1 MRFPPQSAA
10 IKALTGKTT
19 LYNPSTILHKPSTSP
34 YNPSTILHNPS
45 TIQAPGIAKQGSGGE
60 PSQASPIKRTHPSSF
75 PRIPPKRLK
84 NCRGQRSRK
93 IQQAACKP
101 NFVEDDHSSRRRIT
115 ASAHSDLPAGLAH
128 RAGTRAAACAATL
141 PAYLVLLRVGF
152 TMPPTL
158 QPKRC
163 ALTAPFHPYR
173 ILADA
178 AVSSL
183 WHLPSRSLDAPVP
196 DVIRHTALRSSD
208 FPLLENFAAFQQRS
222 PSRLLGP

>member
-1 MRFPPQSAA
+1 M
-10 IKALTGKTT
+10 T
-19 LYNPSTILHKPSTSP
+19 N
-34 YNPSTILHNPS
+34 
-45 TIQAPGIAKQGSGGE
+45 E
-60 PSQASPIKRTHPSSF
+60 E
-75 PRIPPKRLK
+75 
-84 NCRGQRSRK
+84 

-128 RAGTRAAACAATL
+128 RASTRAEACAATL

-152 TMPPTL
+152 TMPSTL

-173 ILADA
+173 ILAEA
-178 AVSSL
+178 AVYSL
-183 WHLPSRSLDAPVP
+183 WHLPSRSFEASVP

-208 FPLLENFAAFQQRS
+208 FPLPAELCSSPAAIAQPPARAMIRVSKLKPMRYVFRSSRDENLHRACGLLIQPRTMALESFTHHS
-222 PSRLLGP
+222 G

>member
-1 MRFPPQSAA
+1 MR
-10 IKALTGKTT
+10 LRCG
-19 LYNPSTILHKPSTSP
+19 
-34 YNPSTILHNPS
+34 
-45 TIQAPGIAKQGSGGE
+45 
-60 PSQASPIKRTHPSSF
+60 
-75 PRIPPKRLK
+75 
-84 NCRGQRSRK
+84 RK
-93 IQQAACKP
+93 WQAACKP

-115 ASAHSDLPAGLAH
+115 ANAHSDLPAGFAH
-128 RAGTRAAACAATL
+128 RAGTRVAACAATL

-173 ILADA
+173 TLAEA
-178 AVSSL
+178 AVFSL

-208 FPLLENFAAFQQRS
+208 FPLPVKLCSSPAAIAQPPALPILPPLGTAGSYRGNKFFARASAQDDFHGEFDPPCE
-222 PSRLLGP
+222 PSSSAKSGRMIEQCTERGVSHADDCDPPVDRALRDCLFFCLRPVLPSLL

>member
-1 MRFPPQSAA
+1 MILISTGQLADSSEGRDEINPERRMRF
-10 IKALTGKTT
+10 
-19 LYNPSTILHKPSTSP
+19 
-34 YNPSTILHNPS
+34 
-45 TIQAPGIAKQGSGGE
+45 
-60 PSQASPIKRTHPSSF
+60 
-75 PRIPPKRLK
+75 
-84 NCRGQRSRK
+84 
-93 IQQAACKP
+93 QQAACKP

-115 ASAHSDLPAGLAH
+115 ANTHSDLPAGLAH
-128 RAGTRAAACAATL
+128 RASTRAAACAAAL

-178 AVSSL
+178 AVFSL

-208 FPLLENFAAFQQRS
+208 FPLPAELCSSPAAIAQPPASPMIRVRQVKPLAMFFAQAELKSESGARGLPLQPRTMALESFTHHA
-222 PSRLLGP
+222 G